1 MSSVDRIAIAIVI
14 PALNEADNIGLLLD
28 DCAKQTLQPSETIVV
43 DAGSTDGTPELLGER
58 QSQWPALCALQARGA
73 TPGRARNEGI
83 RHSRSPLIATL
94 DAGSRVGPE
103 WLANLSA
110 PLRARSDDRVC
121 VGVAESDPR
130 SEFERAAGW
139 FTLRGYKPPGR
150 RPPLATSFLPAGRNG
165 YCFSRRS
172 WNAVGGYPEH
182 LAVAE
187 DKIFLERLRGAGYA
201 ITPVRRATVRWR
213 PRPTL
218 LELYRQYRQYGYG
231 DAVAGLERQNE
242 VIPIV
247 LYSTG
252 ASLLL
257 RAARGNTGSGAL
269 LASGAMAYLTLFVW
283 PARRELGCGR
293 ALAWVAPIRVAV
305 DVAKMHGFMVGLL
318 RRLSRAGG

>member
-1 MSSVDRIAIAIVI
+1 MTDEIAIVI

-28 DCAKQTLQPSETIVV
+28 DCAEQTLQPSETIVV
-43 DAGSTDGTPELLGER
+43 DAGSTDGTREVLAER
-58 QSQWPALCALQARGA
+58 QARWPAMRVLQARGG
-73 TPGRARNEGI
+73 TPGRARNEGV

-103 WLANLSA
+103 WLATLSA
-110 PLRARSDDRVC
+110 PLRALSDDAVC
-121 VGVAESDPR
+121 VGVAEPDPR

-139 FTLRGYKPPGR
+139 FTLRSYKPPGR
-150 RPPLATSFLPAGRNG
+150 RPPLSTSFLPAGRNG
-165 YCFSRRS
+165 FCFSRRS

-182 LAVAE
+182 LAFGE
-187 DKIFLERLRGAGYA
+187 DKVFVQRLRRAGWA
-201 ITPVRRATVRWR
+201 VTPVREATVQWR
-213 PRPTL
+213 PRSTL
-218 LELYRQYRQYGYG
+218 VELYRQYQHYGYG

-242 VIPIV
+242 VIPML

-252 ASLLL
+252 AALSL
-257 RAARGNTGSGAL
+257 RAARGNPGSGAL
-269 LASGAMAYLTLFVW
+269 LALGAVGYLTLFVW